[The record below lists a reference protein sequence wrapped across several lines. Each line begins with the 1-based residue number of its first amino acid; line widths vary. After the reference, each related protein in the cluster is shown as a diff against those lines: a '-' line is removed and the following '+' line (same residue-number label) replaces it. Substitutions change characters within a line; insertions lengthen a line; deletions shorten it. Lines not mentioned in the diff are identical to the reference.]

1 MNSKYTIKT
10 CSGYWIDEPTVLF
23 RGVRVALEAWDE
35 VEDHTDES
43 VFYYM
48 DNEPLQIG
56 SVIAE
61 SFTVSHIEE

>member
-10 CSGYWIDEPTVLF
+10 CSGYWVHEPTVLF
-23 RGVRVALEAWDE
+23 HGVRIALEEWDGI
-35 VEDHTDES
+35 EDHEDES